1 VRPGSQYRYKLYGK
15 WNDCVR
21 LLNEETNEDIVF
33 WKPKPKPANSDHMYH
48 MTRFSLQLN
57 YLEDKLA
64 AKLPPTDSRFRPDQR
79 ALENGDFDL
88 ASDEK
93 FRLEEK

>member
-1 VRPGSQYRYKLYGK
+1 
-15 WNDCVR
+15 
-21 LLNEETNEDIVF
+21 
-33 WKPKPKPANSDHMYH
+33 MYH
-48 MTRFSLQLN
+48 MTKFTIQLN
-57 YLEDKLA
+57 NLEDKLA

-88 ASDEK
+88 AGSEK